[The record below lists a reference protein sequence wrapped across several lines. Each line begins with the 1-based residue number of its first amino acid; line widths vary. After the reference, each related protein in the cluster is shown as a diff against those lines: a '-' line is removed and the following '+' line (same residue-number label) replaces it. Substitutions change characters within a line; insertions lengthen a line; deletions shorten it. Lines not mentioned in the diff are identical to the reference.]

1 MDMTTETIEKIQELS
16 LEAAGEKVQ
25 VVDDRNYFIDG
36 NGDLQLIVPDNLS
49 SSAINLRTLTGL
61 VTLVKNMN
69 ERGKQKLFV
78 RVESPDQVNVFTALD
93 SYGRREELISVDAST
108 PDITYRYF
116 MEAEEM
122 NIMLQSQF
130 VQTDDRDLILKVIG
144 NLKEENVRKAND
156 DGVSQ
161 SVTIQSGLANVS
173 EVRVPN
179 PVALAPYR
187 TFLEVEQPVSNF
199 IFRMKE
205 GMRGAIFEADG
216 GAWKIEAMNSIKE
229 YLEGEFSEEISDRH
243 IVVIA

>member
-1 MDMTTETIEKIQELS
+1 MTTETIEKIQELS

-25 VVDDRNYFIDG
+25 MVDGRNYFIDG
-36 NGDLQLIVPDNLS
+36 NGNLQLIIPDNLS
-49 SSAINLRTLTGL
+49 SRDISLRTLTGL

-69 ERGKQKLFV
+69 EREKQKLFI

-93 SYGRREELISVDAST
+93 SYGRREGLISVNAST
-108 PDITYRYF
+108 PDTTFGYF
-116 MEAEEM
+116 MDAEEM
-122 NIMLQSQF
+122 NVMLQSQF
-130 VQTDDRDLILKVIG
+130 VQTADRDLILQVIG
-144 NLKEENVRKAND
+144 NLKEENVRKASD

-161 SVTIQSGLANVS
+161 SVTIQSGLANVA
-173 EVRVPN
+173 EVKVPN
-179 PVALAPYR
+179 PVKLAPYR
-187 TFLEVEQPVSNF
+187 AFLEVEQPVSNF

-229 YLEGEFSEEISDRH
+229 YLEGEFSDEISDSH